1 MEVMDRRNS
10 YKGHTAFM
18 QAMKDNNVS
27 HDNCKTAYDVF
38 KMDITMPA

>member
-1 MEVMDRRNS
+1 
-10 YKGHTAFM
+10 M

-38 KMDITMPA
+38 KYYYDAGVKGT